1 MKIIITERQRKLISE
16 DEDREFLVKK
26 KTAKKYLTKK
36 FGDLTPITDYRE
48 GNIIFYIDKKR
59 NVYFDY
65 NEETD
70 LSKFDYDNI
79 WSVLENTMGFSF
91 KQTQQVTKEWLEE
104 NYNLKVSLT
113 YYVDYLGKK
122 SWRRIKFLSNAN
134 TKNWWDN
141 QE

>member
-1 MKIIITERQRKLISE
+1 MEKEIINITTEAFKSYYQFILKENIDASE
-16 DEDREFLVKK
+16 AYDNEDSIQTV
-26 KTAKKYLTKK
+26 
-36 FGDLTPITDYRE
+36 
-48 GNIIFYIDKKR
+48 IDKKR